1 MMGFALALH
10 LLAAVVWVGGMFFA
24 WMVLR
29 PAAGTLEPPQRL
41 RLWDDSFGRFF
52 PWVWGSVILLPVT
65 GVWLIFRLFGGMGG
79 SPLYVH
85 LMLALGLAMI
95 AIFLHVWFAP
105 YRRLRAAVARQEWPA
120 GAAALGSIRR
130 LVGINLA
137 LGLVVLAL
145 VGLGRGGFIF

>member
-130 LVGINLA
+130 LIGINLA

>member
-1 MMGFALALH
+1 MIGLALALH
-10 LLAAVVWVGGMFFA
+10 LLAAVLWVGGMFFA

-29 PAAGTLEPPQRL
+29 PAAGALEPPQRL
-41 RLWDDSFGRFF
+41 RLWNDSFGRFF

-65 GVWLIFRLFGGMGG
+65 GIWLIFRLFGGMGG

-95 AIFLHVWFAP
+95 TIFLHVWFSP

-120 GAAALGSIRR
+120 GAAALASIRR
-130 LVGINLA
+130 LVGINLVI
-137 LGLVVLAL
+137 GLVVLAF
-145 VGLGRGGFIF
+145 VGLGRGGMVF